1 VQLRMRLG
9 WVGLGNM
16 GIPMA
21 TNLIKAGF
29 ELTVYNRTKEK
40 ANELLELGASYKET
54 PKEVTENV
62 DVVITMV
69 ADDQAVR
76 EVFTRE
82 DGVLAG
88 LSSGKIVVDMS
99 TISPYTSKKIASLCG
114 AKDAKVLDAPVSGSV
129 APAKAGELVVLVG
142 GDKDTY
148 ETCKPIFDVVGKASF
163 YLGENGAGSNAKL
176 AINSMLGIYIQGL
189 AETVLF
195 AEKAGVPRETML
207 EIIKLSAVGAPIAN
221 IKTPGIIQDQYPAAF
236 ALKHATKD
244 LRLATEKAEEMDIQF
259 PLIEKAFAT
268 YNGALQSGMGDL
280 DLMAVLTYIT
290 KELKK

>member
-1 VQLRMRLG
+1 MKLG
-9 WVGLGNM
+9 WIGLGNM

-21 TNLIKAGF
+21 TNLIKAGYK
-29 ELTVYNRTKEK
+29 LSIYNRTKEK
-40 ANELLELGASYKET
+40 VKELVELGAIYKES
-54 PKEVTENV
+54 PKEVTE
-62 DVVITMV
+62 DVNIVITMV
-69 ADDQAVR
+69 SDDQAVR
-76 EVFTRE
+76 EIYTRE

-99 TISPYTSKKIASLCG
+99 TISPYTAKEIAESCKMKG
-114 AKDAKVLDAPVSGSV
+114 AKVLDAPVSGSV

-195 AEKAGVPRETML
+195 AEKAGIPRETML
-207 EIIKLSAVGAPIAN
+207 EIVKLSAVGSPITN

-244 LRLATEKAEEMDIQF
+244 LRLATEKAEEMDIHF
-259 PLIEKAFAT
+259 PLIEQTFTT

-280 DLMAVLTYIT
+280 DLMAVLTYIAH
-290 KELKK
+290 ELKK